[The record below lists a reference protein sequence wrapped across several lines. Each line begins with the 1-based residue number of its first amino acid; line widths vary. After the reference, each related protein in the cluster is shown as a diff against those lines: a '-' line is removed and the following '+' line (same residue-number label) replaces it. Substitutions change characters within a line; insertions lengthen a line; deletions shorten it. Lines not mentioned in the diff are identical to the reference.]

1 MKEKNPLKRILMELA
16 LLHEENKTKEALAI
30 LKTLPKT
37 RETRYLRKK
46 LLRADQKIRDQCN
59 ELVKVDRIRELY
71 GSNNIENY
79 KQQNN

>member
-1 MKEKNPLKRILMELA
+1 MNRKNSLKKILVELA
-16 LLHEENKTKEALAI
+16 LRQEENETKEALVI

-37 RETRYLRKK
+37 RETRNLRKK
-46 LLRADQKIRDQCN
+46 LLKADQKIRDQCN
-59 ELVKVDRIRELY
+59 ELLKVDRIRELY